1 MQVETLSSVIKCEG
15 EVEMMFTT
23 ALRLMMKNYKW
34 PTVTSRE
41 MIELC

>member
-23 ALRLMMKNYKW
+23 ALRLMMKNYK
-34 PTVTSRE
+34 
-41 MIELC
+41 